1 MTLEGSFSFKA
12 SANHCLWGHITM
24 LPSAALL
31 ELPTVEVT
39 PTPRPPPAPLHPTC
53 HLPCVVQGCHIVDIK
68 DDDDGCWG
76 DEVRTEVVGGD
87 VGMVGGDMGGGL
99 TLSSP
104 VVGGGDALKALLPG
118 RVPPGEG
125 VGGWGGMGGVSG
137 GCCAEGGHA
146 VPALLT
152 AAG

>member
-1 MTLEGSFSFKA
+1 M
-12 SANHCLWGHITM
+12 
-24 LPSAALL
+24 
-31 ELPTVEVT
+31 
-39 PTPRPPPAPLHPTC
+39 
-53 HLPCVVQGCHIVDIK
+53 
-68 DDDDGCWG
+68 
-76 DEVRTEVVGGD
+76 
-87 VGMVGGDMGGGL
+87 
-99 TLSSP
+99 SSP